1 MRILI
6 EGTWHTLQKSKD
18 FTVCYEYHKEERTF
32 IVTPAE
38 LLKAY
43 REGRLDDGEEVCQRL
58 IKTGK
63 YE

>member
-6 EGTWHTLQKSKD
+6 DKAWYGLHKSKE
-18 FTVCYEYHKEERTF
+18 FTVCYEYHKDETTF
-32 IVTPAE
+32 VVTPAE